1 MNFSEVKES
10 LQNDLLSRDLKDPSI
25 RLNAIKSVEKLLK
38 IKIEEINSD
47 PIKLLELLNKNELK
61 TALSQFKK
69 NHQLNGAEES
79 IINEIYYRIN
89 AK

>member
-61 TALSQFKK
+61 NALSQFKK